1 LIYKKGGNMTDRDF
15 KKLEKMIK
23 KTLLDILE
31 GETLLEEVDT
41 MTPIFSVQT
50 LDDIESYLGHPILFM
65 GIS

>member
-1 LIYKKGGNMTDRDF
+1 MTDKDF

-31 GETLLEEVDT
+31 GETSLEEVDT

-50 LDDIESYLGHPILFM
+50 LDDIETYLGHPIMFM